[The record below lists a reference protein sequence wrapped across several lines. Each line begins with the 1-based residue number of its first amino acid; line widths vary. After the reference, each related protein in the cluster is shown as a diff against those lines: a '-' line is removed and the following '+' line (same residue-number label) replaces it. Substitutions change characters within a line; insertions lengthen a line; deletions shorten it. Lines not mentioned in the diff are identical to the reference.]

1 MQLHSLTR
9 EKILGLVGKT
19 IFDRG
24 VQYAQNGRVV
34 DLLVDPSEGLS
45 ALVECNDTYEVAISE
60 GNQQLEFHCD
70 CPYERICK
78 HIVAVLLCYL
88 ELPKRSRSFSR
99 KGAQTPKSLRDLLTP
114 LPQSVLLELVL
125 DICQDN
131 KDFANLL
138 RLRLQPGDP
147 QILRTLLSR
156 VRRVHLS
163 FEDYDYDGY
172 GRDLRRAV
180 REFKEI
186 QKLLK
191 NVPVPNQF
199 QVHWEIVLK
208 ILNAFEE
215 YQMDHEGLED
225 VLAESLAM
233 LSQIVI
239 AEEQHLEFQRYF
251 QLLCEKYKHLDGFL
265 HDLLIDEIFA
275 IIHTKEQILQ
285 TVDWVKS
292 NVCAGSF
299 QEDLLEQ
306 LQMMLS
312 EAEKPA

>member
-34 DLLVDPSEGLS
+34 DLLVDPSGGIC
-45 ALVECNDTYEVAISE
+45 ALVEGNDTYEVAISE
-60 GNQQLEFHCD
+60 ENQQLEFYCD
-70 CPYERICK
+70 CPYEEICK

-88 ELPKRSRSFSR
+88 ELPKRSRSSSR

-131 KDFANLL
+131 KDFANLM

-191 NVPVPNQF
+191 SVPVPNQF
-199 QVHWEIVLK
+199 QVHWEIALK

-239 AEEQHLEFQRYF
+239 AEEQHPEFQRYF

-306 LQMMLS
+306 LQKMRS